1 MGGCIGINRSRSGG
15 IDGSAENVSRPSSG
29 NTRKNHPLCHETIRW
44 KSDVPLTEGQ
54 LRSKRDEFW
63 DTAPAFEGRKEIWD
77 ALRAAAVAAESLDFQ
92 LAQAILDGANI
103 SVPNGFLTECYDEL
117 GTRYQVPVY
126 CLSYPINIVKEDNGR
141 ESPAES
147 SETTEGGTE
156 IVLKLR
162 LSSNCQDIKLPVL
175 TSDTIGMA
183 KKKLQSQEG
192 LEPSRQRWFFGGKL
206 LGDKLHIE
214 EAKILP
220 GYVVQVIVNPEQMSR
235 VES

>member
-1 MGGCIGINRSRSGG
+1 MGGCIGLSRSRNEG
-15 IDGSAENVSRPSSG
+15 IDDTSG
-29 NTRKNHPLCHETIRW
+29 NITRPNSGSTRKNHPLCHETIRW

-63 DTAPAFEGRKEIWD
+63 DTAPAFDGRKEIWD
-77 ALRAAAVAAESLDFQ
+77 ALRAAAVAAEAVDYE

-141 ESPAES
+141 DSPAEC
-147 SETTEGGTE
+147 SEPIDGGAE
-156 IVLKLR
+156 MVLKLR
-162 LSSNCQDIKLPVL
+162 LSSTCVDVKLPVS
-175 TSDTIGMA
+175 TKDTIGMA

-206 LGDKLHIE
+206 LGDKLRME

-220 GYVVQVIVNPEQMSR
+220 GYVVQVIVNSESMSR
-235 VES
+235 VDS

>member
-1 MGGCIGINRSRSGG
+1 MGGCIGISRSRS
-15 IDGSAENVSRPSSG
+15 DGADDNTGNVTRPNSG
-29 NTRKNHPLCHETIRW
+29 STRKNHPLCHETIRW

-63 DTAPAFEGRKEIWD
+63 DTAPAFDGRKEIWD
-77 ALRAAAVAAESLDFQ
+77 ALRAAAVAAEAVDFG

-126 CLSYPINIVKEDNGR
+126 CLSYPINIVKEDSGR
-141 ESPAES
+141 DSPAECS
-147 SETTEGGTE
+147 DGGTE
-156 IVLKLR
+156 MVLKLR
-162 LSSNCQDIKLPVL
+162 LSSTCMDVKLPVS
-175 TSDTIGMA
+175 TKDTIGMA

-206 LGDKLHIE
+206 LGDKLRVE
-214 EAKILP
+214 EAKIMP
-220 GYVVQVIVNPEQMSR
+220 GYVVQVIVNHDQMSR